1 MPKKVQKRPE
11 PEIIRHAKPSGPA
24 LDEMGEWQ
32 RTHYSVEL
40 SSAMDGRKVILMGW
54 ARAIRGG
61 AKIAFVQ
68 LADREGSVQITAKPG
83 TVAPGLMEKLLNLN
97 REDVLAVSGTVKANK
112 EAPGGFEVI
121 PAEVRILGR
130 SEPSLPIEVVTKKT
144 PAEFSTRL
152 DVRFLDLRKPE
163 VAAIFSVKD
172 AVTTAMRN
180 YLEGNGFIEIH
191 TPKIIAEASEGG
203 SEVFKVKYF
212 DREAYLAQSPQFYK
226 QMMMAAGFDKVYEIA
241 PAFRAELS
249 RTTRHVAEILML
261 DMEMSFIRSIEDVM
275 AVFEKLMVAVT
286 EFVSSNEKRA
296 LDTMGRKV
304 VVPKLPFPRIT
315 VAEAKEMLK
324 EKGLRYPED
333 AEIDHAGE
341 KVLGELVLEKFGHQF
356 VYLTEFPWAEAK
368 FYHKQNPS
376 NPKVAERCDLLYSG
390 VEIATLTQREHR
402 YDVLLKQAK
411 DKKVTSEKL
420 KFYLDAF
427 RYGMPPHGG
436 CGVGVDRIVQ
446 QMLGLPT
453 VQEAILFPRTRERIT
468 P

>member
-1 MPKKVQKRPE
+1 MPKKPSRPE
-11 PEIIRHAKPSGPA
+11 PEVIRHPKPSGPA

-40 SSAMDGRKVILMGW
+40 SPAMDGRKVILMGW

-61 AKIAFVQ
+61 TKIAFVQ
-68 LADREGSVQITAKPG
+68 LADREGSVQVTAKPG
-83 TVAPGLMEKLLNLN
+83 SVAPEIIDKILALN
-97 REDVLAVSGTVKANK
+97 REDVLAVSGTVKASK
-112 EAPGGFEVI
+112 EAPGGLEIVPGEIRVI
-121 PAEVRILGR
+121 GR
-130 SEPSLPIEVVTKKT
+130 SEPNLPIEVVTKKT
-144 PAEFSTRL
+144 PAEFPTRL

-172 AVTTAMRN
+172 AVTTAIRN
-180 YLEGNGFIEIH
+180 YLEGSGFIEIH

-261 DMEMSFIRSIEDVM
+261 DMEMSFIRSVEDVM

-286 EFVSSNEKRA
+286 EFVVNNEKRA
-296 LDTMGRKV
+296 LDVLGRKV
-304 VVPKLPFPRIT
+304 EVPKMPFPRIT

-324 EKGLRYPED
+324 EKGLKYPD
-333 AEIDHAGE
+333 DVEIDTAGE
-341 KVLGELVLEKFGHQF
+341 KALGELVLEKFGHQF
-356 VYLTEFPWAEAK
+356 VFLTEFPWAEAK
-368 FYHKQNPS
+368 FYHRQKPS
-376 NPKVAERCDLLYSG
+376 NHKVAERCDLIYNG

-402 YDVLLKQAK
+402 YDILIKQAK
-411 DKKVTSEKL
+411 ERKVTTEKL
-420 KFYLDAF
+420 KFYLDSF